1 MPEPRRVAVLGAG
14 IGSAH
19 VAGYLELPE
28 RFTVHTVCDR
38 DAARAAAPAAQAGCA
53 VVADIEA
60 VLADPA
66 VEIVDV
72 SLPPHLHLP
81 VCLAALDAGK
91 HVICEKPLTGSLADA
106 DRIVERAAATGLQ
119 VFPVFQYRYGPGA
132 AQLRA
137 LIDAG
142 LAGRPLVGT
151 LETHWNRQA
160 SYYDVDWRG
169 TWAGEQGG
177 AILGHAIH
185 IHDWLSM
192 AMGPVASVVA
202 EVDTRVNDI
211 EIEDCAA
218 LAIRMA
224 SGALVTSSVTLGAA
238 DDTSRLRLCFEGF
251 TAESGSVPYA
261 PADGVWRFTA
271 REPFEQAAIDRV
283 LAGVPRPRSGFA
295 GLFEAVADALDGRP
309 GREVTLDD
317 GWRSLAFVTAVY
329 ASARS
334 GRRETLPQTADHP
347 LYASWLP

>member
-14 IGSAH
+14 IGGAH
-19 VAGYLELPE
+19 VAGLLELPD
-28 RFTVHTVCDR
+28 RFAVHVVCDR
-38 DAARAAAPAAQAGCA
+38 DTARAAPLVEQAGCP

-60 VLADPA
+60 VLTDPA
-66 VEIVDV
+66 VDVVDIC
-72 SLPPHLHLP
+72 LPPHLHLP

-91 HVICEKPLTGSLADA
+91 RVICEKPLTGSLAGA
-106 DRIVERAAATGLQ
+106 DRIAERAADTGLQ

-137 LIDAG
+137 LIEAG
-142 LAGRPLVGT
+142 LAGRPLAGA

-185 IHDWLSM
+185 IHDWLTM
-192 AMGPVASVVA
+192 AMGPVASVAA
-202 EVDTRVNDI
+202 EVDTRVNAV
-211 EIEDCAA
+211 EVEDCAA

-261 PADGVWRFTA
+261 PADGAWRFTA
-271 REPFEQAAIDRV
+271 RAPFEQAEIDRV
-283 LAGVPRPRSGFA
+283 LAGVPLQRSGFA
-295 GLFEAVADALDGRP
+295 GYFDAVADALDGRP
-309 GREVTLDD
+309 GREVTLRD
-317 GWRSLAFVTAVY
+317 GRRSLEFVTAVY

-334 GRRETLPQTADHP
+334 GRREALPTGADHP
-347 LYASWLP
+347 LYAGLRP

>member
-1 MPEPRRVAVLGAG
+1 MPSSLKPDVPRASRNRWYRASALVMAMAMLASGLVAAG
-14 IGSAH
+14 
-19 VAGYLELPE
+19 
-28 RFTVHTVCDR
+28 
-38 DAARAAAPAAQAGCA
+38 APAA
-53 VVADIEA
+53 VA
-60 VLADPA
+60 PT
-66 VEIVDV
+66 VD
-72 SLPPHLHLP
+72 
-81 VCLAALDAGK
+81 
-91 HVICEKPLTGSLADA
+91 
-106 DRIVERAAATGLQ
+106 
-119 VFPVFQYRYGPGA
+119 
-132 AQLRA
+132 
-137 LIDAG
+137 
-142 LAGRPLVGT
+142 
-151 LETHWNRQA
+151 
-160 SYYDVDWRG
+160 DVAWRG
-169 TWAGEQGG
+169 AWAGEQGG

-185 IHDWLSM
+185 IHDWLTM
-192 AMGPVASVVA
+192 ALGPVASVVA

-261 PADGVWRFTA
+261 PADGTWRFTA

-283 LAGVPRPRSGFA
+283 LAGVSPQRSGFA
-295 GLFEAVADALDGRP
+295 GFFEAVADALDGRP

-334 GRRETLPQTADHP
+334 GRRETLPQTTDHP

>member
-19 VAGYLELPE
+19 VAGFLALPE
-28 RFTVHTVCDR
+28 RFVVHAICDR
-38 DAARAAAPAAQAGCA
+38 DTARAAPPAEQAGCL
-53 VVADIEA
+53 VVADIDA
-60 VLADPA
+60 VLSEPA
-66 VEIVDV
+66 VEIVDIC
-72 SLPPHLHLP
+72 LPPRLPLP

-91 HVICEKPLTGSLADA
+91 HVICEKPLTGSLAEA
-106 DRIVERAAATGLQ
+106 DRISERAAATGRQ

-137 LIDAG
+137 LLEAG
-142 LAGRPLVGT
+142 LAGKPLVGA
-151 LETHWNRQA
+151 LEIHWNRPA

-185 IHDWLSM
+185 LHDWLTM
-192 AMGPVASVVA
+192 ALGPVESVFA
-202 EVDTRVNDI
+202 ELDTRVNAI
-211 EIEDCAA
+211 EVEDCAA

-251 TAESGSVPYA
+251 TAESGSLPYA
-261 PADGVWRFTA
+261 PADGAWRFTA
-271 REPFEQAAIDRV
+271 RAPFDQAAIDRV
-283 LAGVPRPRSGFA
+283 LSRVPPQLSGFA
-295 GLFEAVADALDGRP
+295 GLFEAVADALDGSP
-309 GREVTLDD
+309 GREVTLRD
-317 GWRSLAFVTAVY
+317 GRRSLEFVTAVY
-329 ASARS
+329 ASARL
-334 GRRETLPQTADHP
+334 GRRETLPLAADHP